1 MEEERKIYPLR
12 FRPIRDERP
21 WGFEEFRLAD
31 LGYRDS
37 LVREGWLAGN
47 SLGELMDTYIDRI
60 VGDTVY
66 EYYGRQFPICVRYL
80 KTDGKTPLQVHPDDE
95 TAEQRYDLLGKE
107 KLWYIL
113 SAGKGAALHLGFR
126 RNTDAAEFYDS
137 CMNGRQDSLM
147 TEISPEAGQS
157 FLIPAGTPHCTDGE
171 LEILEIAES
180 SPLDFC
186 LHGRGMEVSEDQF
199 DPSLGFTDALDFISY
214 RKYVPDNGRG
224 AVLAEIPQ
232 FSIRKLELGSPTVFR
247 GHGDSDSFVLFSC
260 VRGKAE
266 LQIPGDGG
274 APECFSL
281 EYGDSLLVPAECRD
295 FNLVPMDRDTVLLQ
309 TTNSR
314 IEPDKYID
322 PDVPAELPGQAA

>member
-113 SAGKGAALHLGFR
+113 SAGKGAALHVGFR
-126 RNTDAAEFYDS
+126 RNTDASEFYDS
-137 CMNGRQDSLM
+137 CLNGKQDSLL
-147 TEISPEAGQS
+147 TGISPEAGQS

-186 LHGRGMEVSEDQF
+186 LHPRGTAISEDQF
-199 DPSLGFTDALDFISY
+199 DPALTFTDALDFISY
-214 RKYVPDNGRG
+214 GKFAPRAEKEGS
-224 AVLAEIPQ
+224 LAEIPQ
-232 FSIRKLELGSPTVFR
+232 FCVRKLSLDTPLVFQ
-247 GHGDSDSFVLFSC
+247 GHGDSDSFVLFC
-260 VRGKAE
+260 CIGGKAE
-266 LQIPGDGG
+266 IQVPDPSGTPGRHTIGRTD
-274 APECFSL
+274 CV
-281 EYGDSLLVPAECRD
+281 LVPAECRD
-295 FNLVPMDRDTVLLQ
+295 FNIVPMERGTMLLEI
-309 TTNSR
+309 TNSR
-314 IEPDKYID
+314 VEPDRYID
-322 PDVPAELPGQAA
+322 PNVPATLPE